1 MKKTIAILLTAVS
14 LVCIGLMAAA
24 LIGTAALGAGLAK
37 ALLPIAG
44 ALVTAYAAGKLFAAE
59 ATPAPTVTTSPAANR
74 A

>member
-14 LVCIGLMAAA
+14 LVCIGLMATA
-24 LIGTAALGAGLAK
+24 LIGTAALGAGITK

-59 ATPAPTVTTSPAANR
+59 APPAPPDTTSPAANR

>member
-1 MKKTIAILLTAVS
+1 MKKTVAILLTAVS

-37 ALLPIAG
+37 ALLPMAG

-59 ATPAPTVTTSPAANR
+59 ATPAPTGTTRPAAHR